1 MVGELRNHGERVELE
16 LRSRKIGKALNWAN
30 NIGAAY
36 AMVIGPRDVEQ
47 GKASIKR
54 LSDGEQVE
62 TQLNSSSVL
71 EALQQLRSS

>member
-1 MVGELRNHGERVELE
+1 MVV
-16 LRSRKIGKALNWAN
+16 
-30 NIGAAY
+30 
-36 AMVIGPRDVEQ
+36 GPRDVEQ

-71 EALQQLRSS
+71 EALQQLRS